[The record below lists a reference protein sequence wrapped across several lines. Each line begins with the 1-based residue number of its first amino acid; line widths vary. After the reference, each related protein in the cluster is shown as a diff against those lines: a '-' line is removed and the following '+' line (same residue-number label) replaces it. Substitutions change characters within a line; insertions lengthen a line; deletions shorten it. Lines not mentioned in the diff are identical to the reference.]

1 MKLLYIELY
10 LYKPFL
16 HHKTKHVTI
25 DNLSHVT
32 VISGENACGK
42 SSLLRAISPYPS
54 VSTEFEKG
62 GYKKLIYDHAG
73 SIYEISSDFRK
84 AAGAHSFV
92 KDGVELNESGT
103 TEVQNNLVVEYLHYD
118 DVIEKL
124 VTGKYK
130 ICDMGKPDRRQ
141 LLMSTYPSSM
151 GFILDHY
158 KQVSSRLRAV
168 NNNIKMLNQRKI
180 SLEQQL
186 VSPIILSDYKKEKN
200 DLVNAI
206 SKLDLDIYTVNKAIS
221 SGKQAL
227 ASVDPVLLDT
237 TPDHFH
243 QKCYDILEAY
253 QQLVQDG
260 VTHYDDCKVEIAKL
274 QAELDHLTDQI
285 KSHESEAKEIN
296 KELAEYKKY
305 LSSDTETQIK
315 ECKSKIEIQDKIVRN
330 TYLDPEIP
338 TIGEYEF
345 HELEQRYSWLIETI
359 SYLKQKGCQHWT
371 NDQYY
376 STEREISDLRFQI
389 GSISRDINQL
399 QQDLVPAQNRLERVK
414 TRTWPASCTMACVL
428 RDDYK
433 AMVDSAQDRV
443 DQIQS
448 KLNELSPKQ
457 EEFQHKLQKLEEEY
471 NYHIQDKDLLTQL
484 DNFFLSTTYD
494 HYLLCTELIDK
505 VVKVYGVAYTLNHD
519 SVGFYNRLG
528 KLMENA
534 KAAIQVKNALD
545 TLELLKTKLTN
556 LESGSGQARQL
567 IMDSVMKKE
576 AKLKDM
582 IEDIHQLREHK
593 SNLWLEKERVNM
605 YQNLTDWLDQLKQE
619 YDAWKKVYFL
629 KAEISYFS
637 EFLQSVYDSK
647 NKINEK
653 LRELDQI
660 IKEQDNYLVRLNDE
674 VNPELEKLKKQQV
687 ELAAVES
694 QLSPTKGLS
703 HTYIIRYINSI
714 FRLANQFISRVWSY
728 PMALEM
734 IDENDESFDY
744 SFRLLIN
751 ESSSIKDIN
760 IASAGQKSIINLCV
774 MLAICIFRHYGSEYP
789 IILDEVTVNMSL
801 NHQNSLIT
809 FLNELFADETLKQ
822 IFIVDHCIDVCS
834 SFASIAEMICLSR
847 DFDIGQEWKRI
858 GTIE

>member
-54 VSTEFEKG
+54 ISTEFEKG

-84 AAGAHSFV
+84 INGAHSFI

-103 TEVQNNLVVEYLHYD
+103 TDVQNNLVMEYLHYD
-118 DVIEKL
+118 DVVEKL

-130 ICDMGKPDRRQ
+130 ICDMTKVDRRV
-141 LLMSTYPSSM
+141 LFMNTYPSSM
-151 GFILDHY
+151 GFILEHY

-186 VSPIILSDYKKEKN
+186 VSPLILSDYRKEKE
-200 DLVNAI
+200 DLVQAI
-206 SKLDLDIYTVNKAIS
+206 SKLDLDIYTVNKAIE
-221 SGKQAL
+221 SGKKTLETSNATIRSLTQ
-227 ASVDPVLLDT
+227 DW
-237 TPDHFH
+237 FH
-243 QKCYDILEAY
+243 QQCFDIVAKYKRVLQENGIPEYSDCTIKLNELENEINNMN
-253 QQLVQDG
+253 
-260 VTHYDDCKVEIAKL
+260 DDIRKDEN
-274 QAELDHLTDQI
+274 
-285 KSHESEAKEIN
+285 EAKEIN
-296 KELAEYKKY
+296 KELSEYKRY

-315 ECKSKIEIQDKIVRN
+315 ECKAKIQVQEQIIKN
-330 TYLDPEIP
+330 TILDSTVPDISDYELDYLENNYSQIA
-338 TIGEYEF
+338 
-345 HELEQRYSWLIETI
+345 ELLTFLR
-359 SYLKQKGCQHWT
+359 QKGAPYWT
-371 NDQYY
+371 EQNYLECEQAIRDANLKLS
-376 STEREISDLRFQI
+376 STARE
-389 GSISRDINQL
+389 INQL
-399 QQDLVPAQNRLERVK
+399 QMELEPIKARLERFK
-414 TRTWPASCTMACVL
+414 TRTWPATCVASCAL
-428 RDDYK
+428 RDDVK
-433 AMVDSAQDRV
+433 ALR
-443 DQIQS
+443 DQIQERHNQIES
-448 KLNELSPKQ
+448 KLKELQKQ
-457 EEFQHKLQKLEEEY
+457 EQADQSW
-471 NYHIQDKDLLTQL
+471 LTYRKQEL
-484 DNFFLSTTYD
+484 DNRLPERSILNNLNRFFSSVSYNEYVVGD
-494 HYLLCTELIDK
+494 SFID
-505 VVKVYGVAYTLNHD
+505 AMTHD
-519 SVGFYNRLG
+519 SANVYNRLG
-528 KLMENA
+528 KVLDHA
-534 KAAIQVKNALD
+534 RASKIIKNAND
-545 TLELLKTKLTN
+545 TIYLLKAKLTG
-556 LESGSGQARQL
+556 LESDSGQAKQL
-567 IMDSVMKKE
+567 IMDSVLKKE
-576 AKLKDM
+576 AKLDNIIKEITWIKDY
-582 IEDIHQLREHK
+582 IR
-593 SNLWLEKERVNM
+593 SLEKEKHAVKLH
-605 YQNLTDWLDQLKQE
+605 QTALKQLDE
-619 YDAWKKVYFL
+619 LQSDYASWKKIYFL
-629 KAEISYFS
+629 QAEIAHFS
-637 EFLQSVYDSK
+637 QFLESVKESK
-647 NKINEK
+647 NKINER
-653 LRELDQI
+653 LRELEQI

-674 VNPELEKLKKQQV
+674 VNPELEKLKKQQT

-703 HTYIIRYINSI
+703 HVYIIRYINSI

-728 PMALEM
+728 PMSLEY

-744 SFRLLIN
+744 SFKLLIN
-751 ESSSIKDIN
+751 ESSNIKDIN

-774 MLAICIFRHYGSEYP
+774 MLAICIFRHYGNDYP

-809 FLNELFADETLKQ
+809 FLNELFSDEGLKQ

>member
-54 VSTEFEKG
+54 ISTEFEKG

-84 AAGAHSFV
+84 ATGAHSFI

-103 TEVQNNLVVEYLHYD
+103 TEVQNNLVLEYLHYD
-118 DVIEKL
+118 DVVEKL

-130 ICDMGKPDRRQ
+130 ICDMSKVDRRV
-141 LLMSTYPSSM
+141 LFMSSYPSSM
-151 GFILDHY
+151 GFILDYY

-168 NNNIKMLNQRKI
+168 NNNIKMLSQRKI

-186 VSPIILSDYKKEKN
+186 VSLIILSDYKKEKN
-200 DLVNAI
+200 DLVDAI
-206 SKLDLDIYTVNKAIS
+206 SKLDLDIYTVNKAILA
-221 SGKQAL
+221 GNDAL
-227 ASVDPVLLDT
+227 SRIDPNLMDL
-237 TPDHFH
+237 TPAYFQ
-243 QKCYDILEAY
+243 QKCTDIVEMY
-253 QQLVQDG
+253 RQLVQSG

-274 QAELDHLTDQI
+274 QSEMDHISDQI
-285 KSHESEAKEIN
+285 KSYESEAKDIN
-296 KELAEYKKY
+296 KELSEYKKY
-305 LSSDTETQIK
+305 LSADTDTQIA
-315 ECKSKIEIQDKIVRN
+315 ECKSKITVEENIIKN
-330 TYLDPEIP
+330 TYLDPNVPDIS
-338 TIGEYEF
+338 EYE
-345 HELEQRYSWLIETI
+345 LDQLSMNYSKLIEDI
-359 SYLKQKGCQHWT
+359 SFLKQRGSRYWT
-371 NDQYY
+371 EKEYKECEQSIRDASMKLS
-376 STEREISDLRFQI
+376 STTREIH
-389 GSISRDINQL
+389 QL
-399 QQDLVPAQNRLERVK
+399 QQELDPIKIRLERFK
-414 TRTWPASCTMACVL
+414 TRTWPSSCVASCAL
-428 RDDYK
+428 RDDVK
-433 AMVDSAQDRV
+433 SLR
-443 DQIQS
+443 DQIQERHDQIES
-448 KLNELSPKQ
+448 KLAELRKHEQADQTWLTYRSQ
-457 EEFQHKLQKLEEEY
+457 ELENRLPERPILERLNRFFSSVSYGEY
-471 NYHIQDKDLLTQL
+471 VIGDS
-484 DNFFLSTTYD
+484 F
-494 HYLLCTELIDK
+494 ID
-505 VVKVYGVAYTLNHD
+505 AMNHD
-519 SVGFYNRLG
+519 STGMYNRLG
-528 KLMENA
+528 KVLEHA
-534 KAAIQVKNALD
+534 KSAKTVKDAKDALY
-545 TLELLKTKLTN
+545 LLQTKLSS
-556 LESGSGQARQL
+556 LESGSGQAKQL
-567 IMDSVMKKE
+567 IMDSVLKKE
-576 AKLKDM
+576 SKLTDM
-582 IEDIHQLREHK
+582 INEIKALREYRSH
-593 SNLWLEKERVNM
+593 LWQEKEYVNT
-605 YQNLTDWLDQLKQE
+605 YQNLTTWLDELRKE

-637 EFLQSVYDSK
+637 EFLNSIRDSK

-674 VNPELEKLKKQQV
+674 VNPELKKLKDLQV

-703 HTYIIRYINSI
+703 HVYIIRYINSV

-734 IDENDESFDY
+734 IDEEDESFDY
-744 SFRLLIN
+744 SFKLIIN
-751 ESSSIKDIN
+751 DSSSIKDIN

-774 MLAICIFRHYGSEYP
+774 MLAICIFRHYGSDYP

-834 SFASIAEMICLSR
+834 SFASIAEMVCLSR

>member
-54 VSTEFEKG
+54 ISTEFEKG

-84 AAGAHSFV
+84 STGAHSFI

-103 TEVQNNLVVEYLHYD
+103 TDVQNNLVMEHLHYD
-118 DVIEKL
+118 DVVEKL
-124 VTGKYK
+124 VTGKFK
-130 ICDMGKPDRRQ
+130 ICDMSKVDRRV
-141 LLMSTYPSSM
+141 LFMETYPSSM
-151 GFILDHY
+151 GFILDYY
-158 KQVSSRLRAV
+158 KQVSSRLRAI
-168 NNNIKMLNQRKI
+168 NNNIKMLMQRKI

-186 VSPIILSDYKKEKN
+186 VSPVILSDYKKERD
-200 DLVNAI
+200 DLVNAV

-221 SGKQAL
+221 AGKQAL
-227 ASVDPVLLDT
+227 ATIDQALLDT
-237 TPDHFH
+237 TPSYFQ
-243 QKCYDILEAY
+243 QKCYDIVEMY
-253 QQLVQDG
+253 QQLVQEG
-260 VTHYDDCKVEIAKL
+260 VTHYDDCKVELTKL
-274 QAELDHLTDQI
+274 QSEIDHIADQI
-285 KSHESEAKEIN
+285 KSYEAEAKDIN
-296 KELAEYKKY
+296 KELYEYKKY

-315 ECKSKIEIQDKIVRN
+315 ECKNKIEIQNRIIKN
-330 TYLDPEIP
+330 TYLDSSIP
-338 TIGEYEF
+338 DISEYELNK
-345 HELEQRYSWLIETI
+345 LESSYTPLMDTI
-359 SYLKQKGCQHWT
+359 SYIIQQGIVPYWT
-371 NDQYY
+371 DEEYY
-376 STEREISDLRFQI
+376 HTERMLNNYKMKL
-389 GSISRDINQL
+389 GSISQELNHL
-399 QQDLVPAQNRLERVK
+399 QDELVPVQNRLEKFK
-414 TRTWPASCTMACVL
+414 TRSWPKSCTMTCVL

-433 AMVDSAQDRV
+433 TLIDSVQERYDE
-443 DQIQS
+443 IQ
-448 KLNELSPKQ
+448 KRIRDLTEERAGYQVEYDNLSQGYDSHLPIRDI
-457 EEFQHKLQKLEEEY
+457 LQKLNGY
-471 NYHIQDKDLLTQL
+471 LTNTSYCGYVL
-484 DNFFLSTTYD
+484 KNKSF
-494 HYLLCTELIDK
+494 IDAMNEDAT
-505 VVKVYGVAYTLNHD
+505 GV
-519 SVGFYNRLG
+519 YNRITQVLEHARAS
-528 KLMENA
+528 K
-534 KAAIQVKNALD
+534 QVKDAKD
-545 TLELLKTKLTN
+545 TLVLLQAKLTS
-556 LESGSGQARQL
+556 LESDSGQAKQL
-567 IMDSVMKKE
+567 ITDTVMKKE
-576 AKLKDM
+576 AKLNDM
-582 IEDIHQLREHK
+582 IDEIKTLREYK
-593 SNLWLEKERVNM
+593 SYLWKEKEQVNT
-605 YQNLTDWLDQLKQE
+605 YQNLVNWIDELRKE

-637 EFLQSVYDSK
+637 EFLDTIQISK
-647 NKINEK
+647 NKINDK
-653 LRELDQI
+653 LRELDII

-674 VNPELEKLKKQQV
+674 VNPELKKLKDLQA

-703 HTYIIRYINSI
+703 HVYIIRYINSV
-714 FRLANQFISRVWSY
+714 FRLANQFIARVWSY
-728 PMALEM
+728 PMALEL

-744 SFRLLIN
+744 SFKLSIN
-751 ESSSIKDIN
+751 ETSSIKDIN

-774 MLAICIFRHYGSEYP
+774 MLAICIFRHYGNDYP

-809 FLNELFADETLKQ
+809 FLNELFSDEGLKQ

>member
-54 VSTEFEKG
+54 ISTEFEKG
-62 GYKKLIYDHAG
+62 GYKKLVYDHAG

-84 AAGAHSFV
+84 ATGAHSFI

-103 TEVQNNLVVEYLHYD
+103 TDVQNNLVKDYLQYD
-118 DVIEKL
+118 DVVEKL

-130 ICDMGKPDRRQ
+130 ICDMTKVDRRV
-141 LLMSTYPSSM
+141 LFMETYPSSM

-168 NNNIKMLNQRKI
+168 TNNIKMLNQRKI
-180 SLEQQL
+180 ALEQQL
-186 VSPIILSDYKKEKN
+186 VTPIILSDYRKEKD
-200 DLVNAI
+200 DLVKAI
-206 SKLDLDIYTVNKAIS
+206 AKLDLDIYTVNKAIE
-221 SGKQAL
+221 SGKQSL
-227 ASVDPVLLDT
+227 ASTDSKLLSL
-237 TPDHFH
+237 TPEYFH
-243 QKCYDILEAY
+243 QKCFN
-253 QQLVQDG
+253 
-260 VTHYDDCKVEIAKL
+260 IAKDYHHL
-274 QAELDHLTDQI
+274 CELNKGAMKCDDISAELATTQTLIDGFENDI
-285 KSHESEAKEIN
+285 RDNENEARELN

-305 LSSDTETQIK
+305 LSTDTETQIK
-315 ECKSKIEIQDKIVRN
+315 DCKAKIQVQEQIIQNTKIDHDVPDISD
-330 TYLDPEIP
+330 Y
-338 TIGEYEF
+338 
-345 HELEQRYSWLIETI
+345 ELEYLEKNIDTI
-359 SYLKQKGCQHWT
+359 LENLSYLKQHGNPYLSEQEYNDILQYIT
-371 NDQYY
+371 NHKIQL
-376 STEREISDLRFQI
+376 SSLN
-389 GSISRDINQL
+389 RDINQL
-399 QQDLVPAQNRLERVK
+399 QETIVPVRNKLERFK
-414 TRTWPASCTMACVL
+414 TRTYPTTCTMNCVL

-433 AMVDSAQDRV
+433 SLIDSVREQYTE
-443 DQIQS
+443 IQGRLDDLY
-448 KLNELSPKQ
+448 KQRDVVQNELTRMENVYNEVLPEKEVLHNLDVFFSRVSYS
-457 EEFQHKLQKLEEEY
+457 EY
-471 NYHIQDKDLLTQL
+471 VTSGSFIDAMNKD
-484 DNFFLSTTYD
+484 ST
-494 HYLLCTELIDK
+494 E
-505 VVKVYGVAYTLNHD
+505 V
-519 SVGFYNRLG
+519 YNRVCKVL
-528 KLMENA
+528 EHA
-534 KAAIQVKNALD
+534 KAAKFVKNAKD
-545 TLELLKTKLTN
+545 TLTLLQTKLTS

-567 IMDSVMKKE
+567 IADSVLKKE
-576 AKLKDM
+576 AKLNETIEYIKNVKEYLKDLENDKRC
-582 IEDIHQLREHK
+582 IKIYQLITKQLNE
-593 SNLWLEKERVNM
+593 LE
-605 YQNLTDWLDQLKQE
+605 QE
-619 YDAWKKVYFL
+619 YSSLKKIYFL
-629 KAEISYFS
+629 KAEINHFS
-637 EFLQSVYDSK
+637 GFLQAVNESK

-653 LRELDQI
+653 LRELEQI

-674 VNPELEKLKKQQV
+674 INPELEKLKKQQT
-687 ELAAVES
+687 ELSAVES

-703 HTYIIRYINSI
+703 HVYIIRYINSI

-728 PMALEM
+728 PMALEY

-744 SFRLLIN
+744 SFKLNIN

-774 MLAICIFRHYGSEYP
+774 MLAICIFRHYGNDYP

-809 FLNELFADETLKQ
+809 FLNELFSDEGLRQ

-858 GTIE
+858 GAIE